1 MEGTFLEEELEKK
14 EEVVEVV
21 CESDSEE
28 EEEEGADF
36 EFAFVCRDPDTAEIT
51 ADELFFNGQIRPTFP
66 VPGCEHAGG
75 DGGRGAR
82 ASSTSGGDA
91 CDAIM
96 LPLRK
101 LLIED
106 RGAAGAAAEGEYC
119 LWTPRSPA
127 VPPSPGQC
135 KKSRSTG
142 SSSRRWRLRDLLHRS
157 SSDGKDAFVFLS
169 AETPAAPPPTAV
181 EKWKGKSGNSSDG
194 SKKKKKKAAA
204 ARPISAHEI
213 YLRKRAVKEA
223 HGPRYALPYRPGIMG
238 FFSNA

>member
-14 EEVVEVV
+14 EEVVEAG
-21 CESDSEE
+21 CASDSEE
-28 EEEEGADF
+28 EDADF
-36 EFAFVCRDPDTAEIT
+36 EFAFVCRDPDTTEIT
-51 ADELFFNGQIRPTFP
+51 ADELFYNGQIRPVFNRELAAP
-66 VPGCEHAGG
+66 EAGG
-75 DGGRGAR
+75 GDAR

-106 RGAAGAAAEGEYC
+106 RGAGGAPAEGEYC

-169 AETPAAPPPTAV
+169 AESPAAATT
-181 EKWKGKSGNSSDG
+181 EKWKGKSGNSSDA
-194 SKKKKKKAAA
+194 SKKKKKS

-213 YLRKRAVKEA
+213 YLRKRAAKEA
-223 HGPRYALPYRPGIMG
+223 HGPRYALPYRPGLMG

>member
-14 EEVVEVV
+14 EEVVEAG
-21 CESDSEE
+21 CASDSEE
-28 EEEEGADF
+28 EEEDADF
-36 EFAFVCRDPDTAEIT
+36 EFAFVCRDPDITEIT
-51 ADELFFNGQIRPTFP
+51 ADELFFNGQIRPAFP
-66 VPGCEHAGG
+66 VFNRELTAPEAGG
-75 DGGRGAR
+75 VDAR

-106 RGAAGAAAEGEYC
+106 RNAGGAPAEGEYC
-119 LWTPRSPA
+119 MWTPRSPA

-142 SSSRRWRLRDLLHRS
+142 STSRRWRLRDLIHRS

-169 AETPAAPPPTAV
+169 ATT
-181 EKWKGKSGNSSDG
+181 EKGKGKSGNSSDG
-194 SKKKKKKAAA
+194 STKKKAE
-204 ARPISAHEI
+204 RPISAHEI

-223 HGPRYALPYRPGIMG
+223 HGPSYALPYRPGIMG